1 MGCLAFCRLCSAADL
16 CHSSLAVLLRDG
28 GNEVL
33 GREREKQ
40 QEHSASGP
48 LVSQDLCFVG
58 LTCCQNSCPGLLGT
72 TSLVEFPPVDKTV
85 LGQAYA
91 RGFLAIR
98 TQLIKLLL

>member
-1 MGCLAFCRLCSAADL
+1 MGCLAVCPLCSAADL
-16 CHSSLAVLLRDG
+16 CHTSLAVLLRDG
-28 GNEVL
+28 GDEVL

-48 LVSQDLCFVG
+48 LVSQDLYFIG
-58 LTCCQNSCPGLLGT
+58 LICWQNSCPGLLGT

-85 LGQAYA
+85 LGQGYV

-98 TQLIKLLL
+98 TQVVKLLL